1 MSGIELGNHV
11 YRIVTLG
18 PERARLEIHST
29 LSDTIIAY
37 PRHSILSLTYNEA
50 GGQID
55 IMLINGFSVVIP
67 IPFKSL
73 GGERD
78 MRSLPKLK
86 RLFSELA
93 DMIS

>member
-1 MSGIELGNHV
+1 MSGIELGTQV

-37 PRHSILSLTYNEA
+37 PRHSILSLTYNEV
-50 GGQID
+50 GGQIE
-55 IMLINGFSVVIP
+55 LLLVNGSAVVIP
-67 IPFKSL
+67 IPIKSL

-78 MRSLPKLK
+78 TRSLPKLK
-86 RLFSELA
+86 RLFGELA

>member
-1 MSGIELGNHV
+1 MSGIELGIHV

-50 GGQID
+50 GVD
-55 IMLINGFSVVIP
+55 VMLVNGHVIVIP
-67 IPFKSL
+67 IPPKTL